1 MTLKKGLEEV
11 VSAIQHNKELK
22 EYYQRRVSEGK
33 SKMGSLNIIRNKLV
47 DRMFAVIKR
56 QAAYQE
62 TLNIAA

>member
-1 MTLKKGLEEV
+1 MLYNT
-11 VSAIQHNKELK
+11 NKELK

-47 DRMFAVIKR
+47 DRMFAVVKR